1 MRLTKKLLCQQ
12 AGTFDLDTVFTVG
25 LSNLSLRGLDA
36 VINECVHLKSVN
48 LSRNQLSGLGG
59 LDGGCLLELD
69 TLNVSQNVLTSL
81 SECAKLNA
89 LKKLYLHGNRIE
101 SASEVKA
108 LAAKLPSLE
117 VLYLKQLDGSEA
129 NPVCATIPNYRRQL
143 QQWFPQ
149 LLVLDGERLQQS
161 TGSVYEL
168 ADALNK
174 SEAWDAGASELADV
188 DLKVHAAR
196 LQARAARIGRADQ
209 AKVTNQKGGKFLIS
223 AEEEN
228 FKRTIIQTVTPTAST
243 HTHTH
248 TQRER

>member
-1 MRLTKKLLCQQ
+1 
-12 AGTFDLDTVFTVG
+12 
-25 LSNLSLRGLDA
+25 
-36 VINECVHLKSVN
+36 
-48 LSRNQLSGLGG
+48 
-59 LDGGCLLELD
+59 
-69 TLNVSQNVLTSL
+69 
-81 SECAKLNA
+81 
-89 LKKLYLHGNRIE
+89 
-101 SASEVKA
+101 VKA

-188 DLKVHAAR
+188 DLKVRDWFEGDNTTMATLDEHKLKRQYAPRINAVQSM
-196 LQARAARIGRADQ
+196 LQDCKRVLQESDE
-209 AKVTNQKGGKFLIS
+209 LI
-223 AEEEN
+223 
-228 FKRTIIQTVTPTAST
+228 KRK
-243 HTHTH
+243 
-248 TQRER
+248 